1 MTTKEAQTT
10 KIGKEEAP
18 IVMKSA
24 EDRKKEWLAEVIPFE
39 FFNLEE
45 PGVGLNFSYGPA
57 HNVGKYVFLHGGK
70 YQHPRE
76 IVQHIES
83 RQTPIWGYKPDG
95 RGVMVKNLE
104 GYKSRF
110 QCRQLFE

>member
-1 MTTKEAQTT
+1 MKDETVNIQKDPKE
-10 KIGKEEAP
+10 
-18 IVMKSA
+18 
-24 EDRKKEWLAEVIPFE
+24 RKKEWLKEKITFE

-45 PGVGLNFSYGPA
+45 AGAPLPFSYGPA
-57 HNVGKYVFLHGGK
+57 DNIKKYYLLHGGK
-70 YQHPRE
+70 YTYPRE

-83 RQTPIWGYKPDG
+83 RQTPLWGYKPNG
-95 RGVMVKNLE
+95 KGQMVKNLE